1 MAGAHWAR
9 SDWQVIVAHL
19 RRVALAVLLAQGAL
33 LPAAAQAQIGSER
46 YASIVVEAATGRVLS
61 AVDAD
66 EPRRPASLAK
76 VMTAFLVFDAVAQG
90 RARWS
95 DPVVISANAARQPP
109 SKIGA
114 PAGSTMTLEQA
125 LLAIITKSANDVA
138 VAIAEHFAGSE
149 PAFARMMTLKARS
162 IGMRDTVFRN
172 ASGLPDREQV
182 TTARDMA
189 TLGRRIIL
197 DHPAHYRYFATEQF
211 RFRGKV
217 HHNHNMRMLSGYDGA
232 DGIKTG
238 FIRDSGFNLL
248 ASAQRDGRRIV
259 AVVFGGS
266 SGPER
271 DRHMTAL
278 LDDAFGG
285 ASAQLA
291 QRPGFTLV
299 SRANAAAPAQPAER
313 AAIERAERQATRGPG
328 RGPARD
334 WAVQVGAFATRSQA
348 LAAARQAETRLG
360 IARAEAAVS
369 PVRSR
374 TGGTLFRAQ
383 VTSLTAAEARE
394 ACAAMARR
402 KQACT
407 TIAPATV
414 AESQARRG

>member
-1 MAGAHWAR
+1 MHGA
-9 SDWQVIVAHL
+9 DWRRGIERL
-19 RRVALAVLLAQGAL
+19 RRFALAILLAPVAF

-46 YASIVVEAATGRVLS
+46 YASIVIEAATGRVIS

-66 EPRRPASLAK
+66 ETRRPASLTK

-95 DPVVISANAARQPP
+95 DPVVISANAAAQPP

-114 PAGSTMTLEQA
+114 PAGARMTLEQA
-125 LLAIITKSANDVA
+125 LLAIITRSANDVA
-138 VAIAEHFAGSE
+138 VAIAEHLAGSE

-162 IGMRDTVFRN
+162 IGMRETVFRN
-172 ASGLPDREQV
+172 ASGLPDRDQV

-189 TLGRRIIL
+189 TLGRRIIT
-197 DHPAHYRYFATEQF
+197 DHPAYYGYFATEQF
-211 RFRGKV
+211 RFRGRV
-217 HHNHNMRMLSGYDGA
+217 HHNHNMRMLTGYDGA

-285 ASAQLA
+285 PSTQLA

-299 SRANAAAPAQPAER
+299 SRANAAAPAPPADR
-313 AAIERAERQATRGPG
+313 AG
-328 RGPARD
+328 
-334 WAVQVGAFATRSQA
+334 
-348 LAAARQAETRLG
+348 
-360 IARAEAAVS
+360 
-369 PVRSR
+369 
-374 TGGTLFRAQ
+374 
-383 VTSLTAAEARE
+383 
-394 ACAAMARR
+394 
-402 KQACT
+402 
-407 TIAPATV
+407 
-414 AESQARRG
+414 